1 MVRIK
6 VDFLTVFFLTEWYT
20 FELEARYQQAGTTLI
35 ICSQW
40 NLVYN

>member
-6 VDFLTVFFLTEWYT
+6 VEFLTVFFLTEWYT
-20 FELEARYQQAGTTLI
+20 FEASYQHTLI